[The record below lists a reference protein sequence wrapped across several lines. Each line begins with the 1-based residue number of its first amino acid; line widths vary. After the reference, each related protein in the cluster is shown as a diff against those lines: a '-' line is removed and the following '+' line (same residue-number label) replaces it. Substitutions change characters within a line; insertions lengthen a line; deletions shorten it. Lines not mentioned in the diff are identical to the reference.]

1 MPDIILIDTDILI
14 DAGRKAAEAVF
25 YLEHAEQHAVLG
37 ISLITQMELLV
48 GCRNKSELNSLVK
61 FLRRFEIIS
70 LNESISSRGVNL
82 LREYRLSHGLLIA
95 DSLIAATAISI
106 AAPLATKN
114 QQDYKFIK
122 GLQLLSYPNPNF

>member
-14 DAGRKAAEAVF
+14 DVGRKAAEAVS
-25 YLEHAEQHAVLG
+25 YLEHAEQKAVIG
-37 ISLITQMELLV
+37 ISLITQMELVV
-48 GCRNKSELNSLVK
+48 GCRNKSELNALEK

-70 LNESISSRGVNL
+70 LNESISFRGVNL

-95 DSLIAATAISI
+95 DSLIAATAITI

-114 QQDYKFIK
+114 QQDYKFIN
-122 GLQLLSYPNPNF
+122 GLELFSYPNLDF

>member
-14 DAGRKAAEAVF
+14 DAGRKAAEAVS

-114 QQDYKFIK
+114 
-122 GLQLLSYPNPNF
+122 